1 MVKKILKKFIPKS
14 LLLQYHKT
22 LACLAAF
29 WYGYPAR
36 KMIVVGVTGTQGKS
50 TVVNLIAKILEN
62 AGFKVGATSTIN
74 FKVADKE
81 WINAQKMT
89 MLGRFALQK
98 LLNQM
103 VKAGC
108 QYAVIETSSEGIAQY
123 RHLGIDYDVAVF
135 TNLSPEHIESH
146 GSFENYKKA
155 KSKLFLKLENS
166 QPKAGPPRAEKT
178 KKLKNKIVE
187 KVSIINLDDKYA
199 DYFLQFPADE
209 HYGYAVNF
217 KPETLNYKQDLKAV
231 KAENV
236 QLGPQGSRFTVYGL
250 KFTLNLLGKFNVANA
265 LAAICVGL
273 SQGIDLEIVK
283 KGLEKIKSIPGRM
296 EQIDKGQKFK
306 VFVDYAHTPQALE
319 AIYKTIGGSSI
330 IHVLGSCGGGR
341 DKAKRLIS
349 GKIAGQNAKYVIVT
363 NEDPYDED
371 PNLII
376 DEVAKGAEAAGKKL
390 NQDLFKILDRRQAIK
405 KALDLAK
412 ADDIILITGKGSEQ
426 AICLANNKKIPWDD
440 RKVVR
445 ELLEQKG

>member
-62 AGFKVGATSTIN
+62 AGFRVGATSTIN

-98 LLNQM
+98 LLGQM

-108 QYAVIETSSEGIAQY
+108 KYAVIETSSEGIAQY

-155 KSKLFLKLENS
+155 KGKLFKQLSKKANKLIS
-166 QPKAGPPRAEKT
+166 D
-178 KKLKNKIVE
+178 KKIKKI
-187 KVSIINLDDKYA
+187 SIVNLDDKYA

-209 HYGYAVNF
+209 HYGYSVANQELRI
-217 KPETLNYKQDLKAV
+217 KNQEELKII
-231 KAENV
+231 KAEDI
-236 QLGPQGSRFTVYGL
+236 QLNPQGSQFMIHDSL
-250 KFTLNLLGKFNVANA
+250 FKIHLLGRFNIYNA

-283 KGLEKIKSIPGRM
+283 KELEKIKGIPGRM
-296 EQIDKGQKFK
+296 EQIDEGQDFK
-306 VFVDYAHTPQALE
+306 VFVDYAHTSQALE
-319 AIYKTIGGSSI
+319 AIYQTIRSSQLI
-330 IHVLGSCGGGR
+330 THDSQLIHLLGSCGGGR
-341 DKAKRLIS
+341 DKAKRPIL
-349 GKIAGQNAKYVIVT
+349 GKIAGQNAEYVIVT

-371 PNLII
+371 PSLII
-376 DEVAKGAEAAGKKL
+376 DEVAKGAEEAGKKL
-390 NQDLFKILDRRQAIK
+390 EQDLFKILDRRQAIK

-426 AICLANNKKIPWDD
+426 AICLANNKKVPWDD